1 MTLLRRQ
8 FIQLGAGAAAV
19 AALPGPLWAQSY
31 PTRPI
36 TLVVFVPAGAVPD
49 IIGRLLGESLAK
61 RLGQP
66 IVIENRPG
74 AGGNLAL
81 QAVAQAPADGHTL
94 LMLASPHAVNVTLYP
109 NSRVSVTK
117 DIAPVASLDLD
128 TFVLLVNPTF
138 PAKSVAEFIAYAKAN
153 PGKINLSSNGTG
165 NLTHLAGELFKTAT
179 GIETLH
185 VPYRGTPAAF
195 AALTAGDIHAL
206 FDTVGASRTLVEG
219 GKLRALGVTSAQ
231 RVAALPN
238 VPAIAETVPG
248 YTVIGWLG
256 IGAPKDTPPAIVQ
269 RLNKEINAV
278 LDEPA
283 IKSRMAD
290 LGSDPFASTPA
301 EFTKF
306 IAEDADKW
314 AKVVKAAGLKI
325 E

>member
-306 IAEDADKW
+306 IAEDVDKW

>member
-1 MTLLRRQ
+1 MTLLRRR

-49 IIGRLLGESLAK
+49 IIGRLLGEALSK

-66 IVIENRPG
+66 IVVENRPG

-117 DIAPVASLDLD
+117 DIAAVASLDLD
-128 TFVLLVNPTF
+128 TFVLLVNPAF
-138 PAKSVAEFIAYAKAN
+138 PPKSVAEFIAYAKAN

-179 GIETLH
+179 GIDTLH

-195 AALTAGDIHAL
+195 AALTAGDVHAL
-206 FDTVGASRTLVEG
+206 FDTVGASRTLVES

-231 RVAALPN
+231 RAAALPN
-238 VPAIAETVPG
+238 VPTIAETVPG

-301 EFTKF
+301 AFTQF
-306 IAEDADKW
+306 IAEDVDKW

>member
-1 MTLLRRQ
+1 MTLARRQ
-8 FIQLGAGAAAV
+8 FVRLGAGAAAV
-19 AALPGPLWAQSY
+19 AALSGPLRAQSY

-49 IIGRLLGESLAK
+49 IIGRLLGEALAK

-66 IVIENRPG
+66 VVIENRPG

-81 QAVAQAPADGHTL
+81 QAVVQAADGHTL
-94 LMLASPHAVNVTLYP
+94 LLLASPHAVNVSLYP
-109 NSRVSVTK
+109 NSRVSVLK
-117 DIAPVASLDLD
+117 DIAPVASLNRD
-128 TFVLLVNPTF
+128 TFVLLVNPAF
-138 PAKSVAEFIAYAKAN
+138 PPKSVAEFIAYAKAN

-219 GKLRALGVTSAQ
+219 GKVRALGVTSAQ
-231 RVAALPN
+231 RVAALPD

-256 IGAPKDTPPAIVQ
+256 VGAPKNTSAPIVE
-269 RLNKEINAV
+269 RLNKENNAV
-278 LDEPA
+278 LDEPG
-283 IKSRMAD
+283 IKARMAD
-290 LGSDPFASTPA
+290 LGSDPFASSPA

-306 IAEDADKW
+306 IANDADKW
-314 AKVVKAAGLKI
+314 AKVVKTAGLKI

>member
-1 MTLLRRQ
+1 M
-8 FIQLGAGAAAV
+8 
-19 AALPGPLWAQSY
+19 
-31 PTRPI
+31 
-36 TLVVFVPAGAVPD
+36 
-49 IIGRLLGESLAK
+49 IGRLLGEALAK

-66 IVIENRPG
+66 VVIENRPG

-81 QAVAQAPADGHTL
+81 QAVAQAPADGQTL
-94 LMLASPHAVNVTLYP
+94 LLLASPHAVNVSLYS
-109 NSRVSVTK
+109 NSRVSVLK
-117 DIAPVASLDLD
+117 DIAPVASLNRD
-128 TFVLLVNPTF
+128 TFVLLVNPAF
-138 PAKSVAEFIAYAKAN
+138 PPKSVAEFIAYAKAN

-256 IGAPKDTPPAIVQ
+256 VGTPKNTPAPIVQ

-283 IKSRMAD
+283 IKARMAD
-290 LGSDPFASTPA
+290 LGSDPFASSPA

-306 IAEDADKW
+306 IADDADKW
-314 AKVVKAAGLKI
+314 AKVVKTAGLKI